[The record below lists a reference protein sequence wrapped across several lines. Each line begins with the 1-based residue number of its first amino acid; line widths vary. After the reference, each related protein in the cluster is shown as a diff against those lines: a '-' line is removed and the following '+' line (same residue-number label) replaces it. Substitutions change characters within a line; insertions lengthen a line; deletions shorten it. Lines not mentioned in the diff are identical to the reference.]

1 MRNQLAEDRVLK
13 SLARDDL
20 DDLLGLDLDRF
31 AGHGVTAGTGRTLN
45 ELNLAD
51 SGEHIALLFLLGAL
65 DREVDESL
73 VNGESL
79 LLGDAGSLSEGC
91 HDSALGG
98 GNDFF
103 LSHFFDPFV
112 FAQEPLL
119 CDFVHNIPVFTGFC
133 KGVNEKTLKK
143 SAFLNA

>member
-1 MRNQLAEDRVLK
+1 MRNQLAEDRVLE

-31 AGHGVTAGTGRTLN
+31 AGHGVTAGASRTLD

-51 SGEHIALLFLLGAL
+51 SGEHIAFLFLLGAL

-73 VNGESL
+73 INGESL

-98 GNDFF
+98 RNDFF

-143 SAFLNA
+143 EPF

>member
-1 MRNQLAEDRVLK
+1 MRNQLAEDRVLE

-20 DDLLGLDLDRF
+20 NDLLGLDLDRF
-31 AGHGVTAGTGRTLN
+31 AGHGVAAGAGGTLD
-45 ELNLAD
+45 ELHLAD

-79 LLGDAGSLSEGC
+79 LLRDAGSLSEGC

-103 LSHFFDPFV
+103 LSHFF
-112 FAQEPLL
+112 
-119 CDFVHNIPVFTGFC
+119 
-133 KGVNEKTLKK
+133 
-143 SAFLNA
+143 